1 VSFRYHCLRR
11 VEVCANRASRNAP
24 YILGVRAFLFA
35 VAAGNTC
42 VLKGPEISP
51 RTYWAIGSILT
62 AAGLPPGVLNI
73 IFHRPSDAAEI
84 TTALIE
90 HPAVRKVNFTGSTP
104 VGRII
109 AATAGRVLKPVV
121 MELGG
126 KASAIVLDDADLEK
140 AATACALGAFL
151 NCGQVCMSTE
161 RIVVQSAIL
170 EKFTAALKSAV
181 SNIFGEDTPAPVLV
195 ASAGVDKNKRL
206 IDDAIKAGAKVLH
219 GDHEVEERH
228 PETKEV
234 SKTRMRPII
243 VGGVHKEMELYHTES
258 FGPSVSLIE
267 VQTEEEAIQV
277 ANDTEYGLSG
287 AVFTESLARGLRVA
301 KQIDSG

>member
-1 VSFRYHCLRR
+1 
-11 VEVCANRASRNAP
+11 
-24 YILGVRAFLFA
+24 
-35 VAAGNTC
+35 
-42 VLKGPEISP
+42 
-51 RTYWAIGSILT
+51 
-62 AAGLPPGVLNI
+62 
-73 IFHRPSDAAEI
+73 
-84 TTALIE
+84 
-90 HPAVRKVNFTGSTP
+90 
-104 VGRII
+104 
-109 AATAGRVLKPVV
+109 

-170 EKFTAALKSAV
+170 EKFTAALKSTA

-195 ASAGVDKNKRL
+195 ASAGVVKNKRL
-206 IDDAIKAGAKVLH
+206 VDDAIKAGAKVLH
-219 GDHEVEERH
+219 GDHEVEEKH

-267 VQTEEEAIQV
+267 VQSEEEAIQV

-287 AVFTESLARGLRVA
+287 AVFTENLARGFRVA
-301 KQIDSG
+301 KQIDSGAVHINAMTIHDEANLPHGGVKASGWGRFNGNWGIEEFLKIKTVTYQD